1 MMAPSHRPS
10 PTAPIGIP
18 TGPVGRHPRL
28 LYVQRYG
35 LAVVAVAVALGAA
48 LLMNRSGVHD
58 VEFPL
63 FLLAIA
69 VSAWYAGPGPAVL
82 TLLLSSLA
90 FNYFYTEPLYSFY
103 VAGTDVPYLVVFVL
117 FSSLLAWFSTVRSRV
132 EQQLLQ
138 SNDRLESEVAERTRQ
153 AVRLEQTAIEIRT
166 LNDELEA
173 RSRELEASNKE
184 LEAFAYSV
192 SHDLRAPLRHM
203 VGYAELL
210 QRHESSTVDDTGR
223 EYMTSILDSAKRMG
237 HLIDDLLAFSRIGRA
252 ETQNTTVNL
261 EQLLKEALNEIRQD
275 TEGRNIV
282 WRVGALPVVYGDR
295 AMLRLALVNLL
306 SNAVKFTRTRAQAEI
321 EIGTTEGQGKE
332 VVVFIRDNGVGF
344 NMKYVH
350 KLFGVFQRL
359 HRQEAFEGT
368 GIGLATVQRI
378 IHRHGGKVWAEGL
391 KDQGAVFYF
400 SALKRQDGNT

>member
-1 MMAPSHRPS
+1 MPTLLTRP
-10 PTAPIGIP
+10 P
-18 TGPVGRHPRL
+18 
-28 LYVQRYG
+28 VQRYG
-35 LAVVAVAVALGAA
+35 LAVVSFAVALGTA
-48 LLMNRSGVHD
+48 LWLNRFNVRD

-69 VSAWYAGPGPAVL
+69 ISAWYAGTAPAIL
-82 TLLLSSLA
+82 TMLLSSLA
-90 FNYFYTEPLYSFY
+90 FNYFYTEPLYTFE
-103 VAGTDVPYLVVFVL
+103 VAWVDVPYFVVFVL
-117 FSSLLAWFSTVRSRV
+117 FASLLTWFSAVRRRV
-132 EQQLLQ
+132 EQRLLQ
-138 SNDRLESEVAERTRQ
+138 SNDRLEGEVAERTRQ
-153 AVRLEQTAIEIRT
+153 AALLEQTAIEVRT
-166 LNDELEA
+166 LNHDLET

-210 QRHESSTVDDTGR
+210 QKHESSIVDATGR
-223 EYMTSILDSAKRMG
+223 DYMTSILDAAKRMG
-237 HLIDDLLAFSRIGRA
+237 TLIDDLLAFSRIGRA

-261 EQLLKEALNEIRQD
+261 ELLLKEALNEIRQD

-282 WRVGALPVVYGDR
+282 WRIGALPAVYGDR
-295 AMLRLALVNLL
+295 SMLRLALVNLL

-321 EIGTTEGQGKE
+321 EIGATDGKGKE

-378 IHRHGGKVWAEGL
+378 INRHGGTVWAEGL

-400 SALKRQDGNT
+400 SALKR

>member
-1 MMAPSHRPS
+1 MRTLELLKRPS
-10 PTAPIGIP
+10 P
-18 TGPVGRHPRL
+18 
-28 LYVQRYG
+28 VQRYG
-35 LAVVAVAVALGAA
+35 LALVSVAIALGAA
-48 LLMNRSGVHD
+48 LLLERYHVGD
-58 VEFPL
+58 VAFPV

-69 VSAWYAGPGPAVL
+69 VSAWYAGPAPGILALV
-82 TLLLSSLA
+82 LSSLA
-90 FNYFYTEPLYSFY
+90 FNYYFTEPFHSFY
-103 VAGTDVPYLVVFVL
+103 VVRTDVPFLVVFLL
-117 FSSLLAWFSTVRSRV
+117 FASLLVWFSTVRRRV
-132 EQQLLQ
+132 EQQLLL
-138 SNDRLESEVAERTRQ
+138 SNDRLEGQVAERARQ
-153 AVRLEQTAIEIRT
+153 AALLEQTAVEIRT
-166 LNDELEA
+166 LNHDLET

-184 LEAFAYSV
+184 LEAFAYSI

-210 QRHESSTVDDTGR
+210 QKHESSMDGTGR

-237 HLIDDLLAFSRIGRA
+237 TLIDDLLAFSRIGRA
-252 ETQNTTVNL
+252 ETQNTAVNL
-261 EQLLKEALNEIRQD
+261 EHLLKEALGEIRQD

-282 WRVGALPVVYGDR
+282 WRIGALPTVYGDR

-306 SNAVKFTRTRAQAEI
+306 SNAVKFTRTREQAEI
-321 EIGTTEGQGKE
+321 EVGATEGRGKE

-378 IHRHGGKVWAEGL
+378 INRHGGKVWAEGL

-400 SALKRQDGNT
+400 SALKR

>member
-1 MMAPSHRPS
+1 MASSITDTTLKPRP
-10 PTAPIGIP
+10 PA
-18 TGPVGRHPRL
+18 
-28 LYVQRYG
+28 QRYG
-35 LAVVAVAVALGAA
+35 LAVVFAAAALGTA
-48 LLMNRSGVHD
+48 LFLNRYNVRD

-63 FLLAIA
+63 FLSAIA
-69 VSAWYAGPGPAVL
+69 GSAWYAGPAPSIL
-82 TLLLSSLA
+82 TLVLSSLA

-103 VAGTDVPYLVVFVL
+103 IARADVLAFIIFVL
-117 FSSLLAWFSTVRSRV
+117 FASLLMWFSTVRRRV

-138 SNDRLESEVAERTRQ
+138 SNDRLGREVAERTRQ
-153 AVRLEQTAIEIRT
+153 AALLEDTAVEIRG
-166 LNDELEA
+166 LNQDLEV

-184 LEAFAYSV
+184 LEAFAYSI

-210 QRHESSTVDDTGR
+210 QKHESSILDDTGR
-223 EYMTSILDSAKRMG
+223 EYMTSILGSAKRMG
-237 HLIDDLLAFSRIGRA
+237 TLIDDLLAFSRIGRA
-252 ETQNTTVNL
+252 ETQKTTVNL
-261 EQLLKEALNEIRQD
+261 EQLLQDVLGDMRPD

-282 WRVGALPVVYGDR
+282 WRIGALPAVHGDR
-295 AMLRLALVNLL
+295 SMLRLVLVNLL

-321 EIGTTEGQGKE
+321 EIGATDTKGHD

-378 IHRHGGKVWAEGL
+378 INRHGGKVWAEGL

-400 SALKRQDGNT
+400 SAHKR